1 MKTYERITDLI
12 GRTPLMRLSNYIA
25 DNSLKADI
33 YGKLEYFNPAGSVKD
48 RIAKAMVDDAEARGV
63 LKPGAVIIEPT
74 SGNTR
79 KGDNMTVSELYSYLD
94 SAIPAALSCDWDN
107 DGLMCCPDPARE
119 VKKVLFTLDVTGAAA
134 EYAAKNNYDAVISH
148 HPLIF
153 RPLKSLTSPKLIAL
167 VTNGIAVMSFHTRF
181 DAHHAGVNPVL
192 ARLAGIENAVPFSGD
207 GIGLIGDLRTPL
219 PAPEFAV
226 RLNTRLGSDSV
237 RIAGN
242 GICKRVA
249 VVGGDGKDLFGEAL
263 DAGCDTYLTGSMSY
277 NSMTDAAE
285 CGVNIITAGHFY
297 TENPALDSLSRI
309 VLEADRN
316 ITCGFFHCNLINA
329 L

>member
-1 MKTYERITDLI
+1 
-12 GRTPLMRLSNYIA
+12 
-25 DNSLKADI
+25 
-33 YGKLEYFNPAGSVKD
+33 
-48 RIAKAMVDDAEARGV
+48 
-63 LKPGAVIIEPT
+63 
-74 SGNTR
+74 
-79 KGDNMTVSELYSYLD
+79 MTVSELYSYLD

-192 ARLAGIENAVPFSGD
+192 ARLAGIENAAPFSSD

-219 PAPEFAV
+219 PAPEFAA
-226 RLNTRLGSDSV
+226 RLNTRLGSTCV